1 MNPNDK
7 KNQSIDT
14 SSRVTQK
21 ITLVDI
27 DTKSAVINIFYMFK
41 KVNMNML
48 KRDMEKIKIQIESLE
63 IKKKKSEPEI
73 KNTLGELNTRLD
85 TAGEKKIKVNFK
97 T

>member
-27 DTKSAVINIFYMFK
+27 DTKSTVINIFYMFK

-85 TAGEKKIKVNFK
+85 TAGGKKKVNFK